1 MNARTTAQITLDVI
15 DVGDRLRGTDRLQ
28 VEALAESMKARG
40 LLSPIQ
46 VRPADGKGRYRL
58 IAGAHRVA
66 AALLLQAAGEAGWNA
81 IDAVVVDVADEDEA
95 RLLEI
100 EENLIRHDLT
110 ALDRAVFL
118 AEWKAT
124 YDRITNARKPG
135 RPKGLDIPQESA
147 DFPLP
152 FSEAVKER
160 LKMSRRSVEIAVRRA
175 GLHQKLRAAL
185 VGHPA
190 ADSGLLLDALRNLP
204 KEDQAQIADKVTA
217 DMSLADLR
225 GLALQ
230 ARGAPQRREADPMAK
245 FQRIWDAADAR
256 LARGIVA
263 YIKKNPKKEDAP

>member
-1 MNARTTAQITLDVI
+1 MNARTAAQIALDVI

-110 ALDRAVFL
+110 ALARAVFL

-124 YDRITNARKPG
+124 YDRVSGARKPG
-135 RPKGLDIPQESA
+135 RPKGLRNTEEASQ
-147 DFPLP
+147 FPLR
-152 FSEAVKER
+152 FSDAVKER
-160 LKMSRRSVEIAVRRA
+160 LRMTARSVDIAVKRA
-175 GLHQKLRAAL
+175 TLSPKLRAAL

-190 ADSGLLLDALRNLP
+190 ADHGVTLDALTGLP
-204 KEDQAQIADKVTA
+204 PGAQDWIAGKVTA
-217 DMSLADLR
+217 DLSIMDVR
-225 GLALQ
+225 AL
-230 ARGAPQRREADPMAK
+230 
-245 FQRIWDAADAR
+245 IADAGGKQISLPVDEFDR
-256 LARGIVA
+256 IVKVWEKTSKDARKRFLKTYNLRYAQG
-263 YIKKNPKKEDAP
+263 DA